1 MDKVTCAACGLLTIR
16 NSETWELCEV
26 DDLYRK
32 EGKLHGSI
40 GGKRIATPICF
51 AGQFQLQED
60 HQRWKKA
67 KGVSDDDC
75 LVYTF
80 TDERDCPSFQKWI
93 LGLAPKEHVDML
105 LLEKQ
110 REWQRK
116 CEAEDRQWRE
126 DQASLAESRHQQN
139 LKVVADATAW
149 NWRAVLTAAGIGA
162 LATLLA
168 GILGR
173 RR

>member
-93 LGLAPKEHVDML
+93 LGLRGCADSISEIPILVY
-105 LLEKQ
+105 
-110 REWQRK
+110 
-116 CEAEDRQWRE
+116 
-126 DQASLAESRHQQN
+126 QAFYLRGGLNAWMRLWFERVSVRF
-139 LKVVADATAW
+139 VVAAKMLAW
-149 NWRAVLTAAGIGA
+149 SRSIG
-162 LATLLA
+162 
-168 GILGR
+168 GSIYC
-173 RR
+173 